1 MFDVWSGEFVLSVW
15 TEGKDINGA
24 ERRHRVSSSFFSR
37 TPATF
42 PTMAS
47 LMGQTIRLSGG
58 VDTRVLNEEVRV
70 RHERFGRGYMEKM
83 EVRGLDSAS
92 PLRSLPT
99 ISGHVSLST
108 EEWC

>member
-1 MFDVWSGEFVLSVW
+1 MFDVWSSEFVLSVW

-58 VDTRVLNEEVRV
+58 VDTRVLTIEMVRAENDQLQIV
-70 RHERFGRGYMEKM
+70 THMKK
-83 EVRGLDSAS
+83 
-92 PLRSLPT
+92 
-99 ISGHVSLST
+99 SGSGTNVLAVDI
-108 EEWC
+108 WRRWR